1 MALINKVF
9 GGSPI
14 KGWTSYVDI
23 PRETGSTA
31 AGTLLQ
37 QLEDYAKE
45 EARGG
50 LRYYCTPKDL
60 CGIEVASEVTP
71 GLRISLHGEGDPPEM
86 AETCS
91 ATETL
96 ERAKERHEPLCRWQ
110 CHLFERVKDV

>member
-1 MALINKVF
+1 MWI
-9 GGSPI
+9 
-14 KGWTSYVDI
+14 Y

-50 LRYYCTPKDL
+50 LRYYCTPKYPTFYGGL
-60 CGIEVASEVTP
+60 EVTP
-71 GLRISLHGEGDPPEM
+71 GFRISLHGEGDPPEM
-86 AETCS
+86 VETCS
-91 ATETL
+91 ASETL
-96 ERAKERHEPLCRWQ
+96 ERAKEGQEPLCRWQ

>member
-1 MALINKVF
+1 MWIF
-9 GGSPI
+9 
-14 KGWTSYVDI
+14 

-50 LRYYCTPKDL
+50 LRYYCTPKDPTFHGGL
-60 CGIEVASEVTP
+60 EVTP
-71 GLRISLHGEGDPPEM
+71 GLRISLHGESDPPEM
-86 AETCS
+86 VETCS
-91 ATETL
+91 AAETL
-96 ERAKERHEPLCRWQ
+96 ERAKEGQEPLCRWQ